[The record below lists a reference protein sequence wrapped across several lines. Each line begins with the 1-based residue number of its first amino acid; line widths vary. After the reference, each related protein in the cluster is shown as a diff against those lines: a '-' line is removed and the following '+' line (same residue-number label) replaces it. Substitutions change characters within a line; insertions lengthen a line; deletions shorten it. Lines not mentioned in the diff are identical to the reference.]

1 MNQHRRFA
9 LHPLALLAAVSVLS
23 ACSGL
28 ERLGQIGREPDFDP
42 IVNPTLEPNYAPIS
56 MPMPAPK
63 SPSRQANSLWQT
75 GARAFFKDQR
85 AQQVG
90 DILTVEIE
98 IDDEANIV
106 NETER
111 TRVAAETT
119 GLGALFG
126 YEAGLDRIFPQA
138 IDNTDLIDIDSDSTH
153 EGTGEIVR
161 EDEINLKIAA
171 IVTQILP
178 NGNMVIHGDQE
189 VRVNYELRELRIQG
203 VIRPEDITAANTIS
217 YEKIAEARIAYGGRG
232 QIYDVQQPRYGSQF
246 VDIIS
251 PF

>member
-1 MNQHRRFA
+1 MRNSQIFR
-9 LHPLALLAAVSVLS
+9 PLLVCASLTLIT

-42 IVNPTLEPNYAPIS
+42 IINPTLEPDYAPIS
-56 MPMPAPK
+56 MPMPTP
-63 SPSRQANSLWQT
+63 SPPSRQANSLWQT

-85 AQQVG
+85 ASQIG
-90 DILTVEIE
+90 DILTIEIE
-98 IDDEANIV
+98 IDDDATIT

-111 TRVAAETT
+111 TRDSAETT

-126 YEAGLDRIFPQA
+126 YEAGLNRLFPEA
-138 IDNTDLIDIDSDSTH
+138 IDNTNLVDIDSDSTH
-153 EGTGEIVR
+153 AGTGEITR

-178 NGNMVIHGDQE
+178 NGNLVIQGDQE
-189 VRVNYELRELRIQG
+189 VRVNFELRELSIRG
-203 VIRPEDITAANTIS
+203 VIRPEDITANNTIS
-217 YEKIAEARIAYGGRG
+217 YEKVAEARIAYGGRG
-232 QIYDVQQPRYGSQF
+232 HIYDVQQPRYGSQV
-246 VDIIS
+246 VDIIN